1 MRPASP
7 GLRRVQ
13 APRAREGEVAESP
26 LSTLLR
32 PAAGQ
37 PFRWAE
43 HQGRELL
50 LVEHPRCQAVFS
62 RQGGQLLHY
71 QPTGERPLLWC
82 ASRWPRIG
90 AIRGGVPVCW
100 PWFGRHP
107 MESGWPHHGW
117 ARLTDWRLTAK
128 EAFEAGVRLS
138 WRLELHDWVV
148 ELEAE
153 LGDEMCLQLSTRHR
167 DSEPCVLSHALH
179 AYWRVSDVAR
189 VGLLGLDGAE
199 GSDLLARGP
208 CRQEGE
214 LRIVDGCHRVFH
226 HGGKLHIQD
235 PGWQRRIRVD
245 GTGNPDT
252 VVWHPG
258 SRPLSDVSWAEGLGF
273 VAVEAAACGEN
284 SLTLAPGEE
293 ARLSLRAGVA

>member
-1 MRPASP
+1 MQKA
-7 GLRRVQ
+7 Q
-13 APRAREGEVAESP
+13 EGECLDSP
-26 LSTLLR
+26 LLALLR
-32 PAAGQ
+32 PVDGQ

-50 LVEHPRCQAVFS
+50 LVEHPRCTAVFS
-62 RQGGQLLHY
+62 RQGGQLLHF
-71 QPTGERPLLWC
+71 QPRGERPLLWC
-82 ASRWPRIG
+82 AARWPKIG

-117 ARLTDWRLTAK
+117 ARLSDWRLTGK
-128 EAFEAGVRLS
+128 EADATGVRLN

-153 LGDEMCLQLSTRHR
+153 LGDEMHLRLTTRHR
-167 DSEPCVLSHALH
+167 DSEACVLSHALH

-199 GSDLLARGP
+199 GRDLLAREP

-214 LRIVDGCHRVFH
+214 LRILDGCHRVFRR
-226 HGGKLHIQD
+226 GGKVTIQD
-235 PGWQRRIRVD
+235 AGWQRRICID
-245 GTGNPDT
+245 GGDNANT

-258 SRPLSDVSWAEGLGF
+258 TQPLSDVSWAEGLGF
-273 VAVEAAACGEN
+273 VAVEAAACGQD

-293 ARLSLRAGVA
+293 ARLSLKARVG